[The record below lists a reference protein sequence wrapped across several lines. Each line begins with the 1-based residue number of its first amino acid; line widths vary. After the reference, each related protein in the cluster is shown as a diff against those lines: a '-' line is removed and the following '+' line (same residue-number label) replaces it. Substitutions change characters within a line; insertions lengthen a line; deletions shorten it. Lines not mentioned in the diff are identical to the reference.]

1 MDHDGDADSH
11 GDSDGECGGS
21 EAVSVKTREKVERA
35 RIVKEK
41 GREGMRDRS
50 RARAGARKAAARRML
65 SAARN
70 PGPWNP
76 GIKGGGREKECEEK
90 TEK

>member
-1 MDHDGDADSH
+1 
-11 GDSDGECGGS
+11 
-21 EAVSVKTREKVERA
+21 VERA

-41 GREGMRDRS
+41 GREGTRDRS

-70 PGPWNP
+70 PVR
-76 GIKGGGREKECEEK
+76 GIRA
-90 TEK
+90 